1 MTSIDDLHREMKNAQ
16 DTVLGD
22 LDTEER
28 IQIFAKAAADG
39 EDDRVQQLVDTA
51 PRKEYTATD
60 LDYLDGIKRVAAVSI
75 QARHELQK
83 LYQVITEH
91 ETTRDKY
98 MTLMLLNESLS
109 RLSRGAFEIDDF
121 GDVDAPPHDN
131 ADYAYGKKSAPDVAF
146 LATKYR
152 ELWEDVPAELLLAE
166 ADRSD
171 PARRFPDLAAAGL
184 LAYPSDLSSETFDD
198 LNDDR
203 IPSEVHETEIQ
214 LLKTVAD
221 FYTRFHGWR
230 LFAEEQLD
238 ISLDELLDISGP
250 EGGDTPGNT
259 HGINEIS
266 EQLGESILSLKRD
279 YLEAYPTLLEEWA
292 EDMGEDTD
300 AISLDLDERARNYAD
315 GLADAVDL
323 PVTPVGGEA

>member
-1 MTSIDDLHREMKNAQ
+1 MTSIDDLHHDLKNVS

-28 IQIFAKAAADG
+28 IRIFAKAAAEGDG
-39 EDDRVQQLVDTA
+39 DRIQQLVDTA
-51 PRKEYTATD
+51 PTKEYTATD
-60 LDYLDGIKRVAAVSI
+60 LDYLNGIKKVGAVSL

-83 LYQVITEH
+83 LYQVIRQH
-91 ETTRDKY
+91 ETTRDEY
-98 MTLMLLNESLS
+98 TALMLLNESLS
-109 RLSRGAFEIDDF
+109 RLSRGAFEIDEF
-121 GDVDAPPHDN
+121 GTVDAPSHDD
-131 ADYAYGKKSAPDVAF
+131 ADYAYGRKSSPDTAF

-152 ELWEDVPAELLLAE
+152 ELWEDAPAELLLAE
-166 ADRSD
+166 GDRSD
-171 PARRFPDLAAAGL
+171 PARRFPELAAAGL
-184 LAYPSDLSSETFDD
+184 LAYPDDLSGEAFDA
-198 LNDDR
+198 LDDNR
-203 IPSEVHETEIQ
+203 IPSEVHETEIR
-214 LLKTVAD
+214 LLKAVAD

-238 ISLDELLDISGP
+238 ISLDELLDISAPVG
-250 EGGDTPGNT
+250 EDTSGNT

-279 YLEAYPTLLEEWA
+279 YVEAYPTLLEEWA

-323 PVTPVGGEA
+323 SVTPVGGEA

>member
-1 MTSIDDLHREMKNAQ
+1 MTSIDDLHHDLKNVS
-16 DTVLGD
+16 DTVLRD

-28 IQIFAKAAADG
+28 IRIFAKAAAEG
-39 EDDRVQQLVDTA
+39 EDDRIQQLVDTA
-51 PRKEYTATD
+51 PRREYTATD
-60 LDYLDGIKRVAAVSI
+60 LDYLNGIKKVGAVSL

-98 MTLMLLNESLS
+98 IALMLLNESLS
-109 RLSRGAFEIDDF
+109 RLSRGAFEIDEF
-121 GDVDAPPHDN
+121 GDVDAPSHDD
-131 ADYAYGKKSAPDVAF
+131 ADYAYGKKSVPDTAF

-166 ADRSD
+166 GDRPD
-171 PARRFPDLAAAGL
+171 PTRCFPNLAAAGL

-198 LNDDR
+198 LDDDR
-203 IPSEVHETEIQ
+203 IPSKVHETEVR
-214 LLKTVAD
+214 LMNAVAD

-238 ISLDELLDISGP
+238 ISLDELLDISAP
-250 EGGDTPGNT
+250 EGEDTPGNT

-279 YLEAYPTLLEEWA
+279 YLEVYPTLLEEWA
-292 EDMGEDTD
+292 EDIGKDTD

-315 GLADAVDL
+315 GLADAIDL
-323 PVTPVGGEA
+323 SVTPVGGEA